1 MSADRRRSIANDA
14 TTETELNCDYI
25 GAATSAAAAT
35 KDRPRQNSLYSDVLC
50 ATLCLRVCVCVRECI
65 RCTGR
70 TRESTCESE
79 YRLQTN
85 GNLLQE
91 VTDET
96 VVTRTQEFI

>member
-50 ATLCLRVCVCVRECI
+50 ATLCLRVCVCVCVSAYAVQGGHEKALASQ
-65 RCTGR
+65 
-70 TRESTCESE
+70 STD
-79 YRLQTN
+79 YRQT
-85 GNLLQE
+85 E
-91 VTDET
+91 IYS
-96 VVTRTQEFI
+96 RK